1 MYKQII
7 NYDGSWLKD
16 SSDMDYFYKTED
28 EAREEA
34 EMDIENY
41 IMNWKIDG
49 YEYERELFD
58 IEIDEV

>member
-1 MYKQII
+1 
-7 NYDGSWLKD
+7 
-16 SSDMDYFYKTED
+16 MDYFYKTED

-49 YEYERELFD
+49 CEYERELFD